1 MRHAHPMWWRRRKR
15 DEGES
20 VSRGSE
26 RTDWRAPRPPAEV
39 KDLRARL
46 TSEGYTLNH

>member
-1 MRHAHPMWWRRRKR
+1 MWWRRRRKR
-15 DEGES
+15 DEAES

-26 RTDWRAPRPPAEV
+26 DTNWRAPRPPAEV

-46 TSEGYTLNH
+46 TSEAFNLKH